1 MEFLNNLYFNIIDI
15 IVFAVILT
23 SCLVA
28 TSRGFVK
35 EFFSI
40 FSWILSLVTA
50 FNFFEKFKIKLLD
63 HISQEIIVDF
73 IAFGFPFLGTL
84 ILSSIISSWMAPKF
98 DVNGVLIFDKICGF
112 VFGAFRGFL
121 LIILFYLGFL
131 YLIGKDKKLPD
142 TLLEAYSFKSINF
155 SAEFLVK
162 FFNHKELKFNNENIK
177 NCETQDSRKK

>member
-1 MEFLNNLYFNIIDI
+1 MEYFNNLYFNIIDI
-15 IVFAVILT
+15 IVFGVILT
-23 SCLVA
+23 SCIVA

-35 EFFSI
+35 ELFSI
-40 FSWILSLVTA
+40 ISWILSLIVA

-73 IAFGFPFLGTL
+73 LAFGFPFLGTL
-84 ILSSIISSWMAPKF
+84 ILSSIISSWLSPKF
-98 DVNGVLIFDKICGF
+98 NVEGYLIFDKICGF

-142 TLLEAYSFKSINF
+142 TLLEAYSFRHINF
-155 SAEFLVK
+155 SAELLIK
-162 FFNHKELKFNNENIK
+162 FFNNGEFKTDDEKTTEKLNKSSGKI
-177 NCETQDSRKK
+177 

>member
-28 TSRGFVK
+28 TLRGFVK

-40 FSWILSLVTA
+40 FSWILSLVVG
-50 FNFFEKFKIKLLD
+50 FNFFEKFKIKLLE
-63 HISQEIIVDF
+63 HISQEIVVDF
-73 IAFGFPFLGTL
+73 IAFGFPFFTTL
-84 ILSSIISSWMAPKF
+84 IITNIISSWLSPKF
-98 DVNGVLIFDKICGF
+98 DMNGVLLFDKICGF
-112 VFGAFRGFL
+112 VFGIFRSFL

-131 YLIGKDKKLPD
+131 YLIGNNKKLPNI
-142 TLLEAYSFKSINF
+142 LLESYSFKYINF

-162 FFNHKELKFNNENIK
+162 IFNDNQLKLNEMKIK
-177 NCETQDSRKK
+177 

>member
-28 TSRGFVK
+28 TLRGFVK

-40 FSWILSLVTA
+40 FSWILSLVVG
-50 FNFFEKFKIKLLD
+50 FNFFEKFKIKLLE
-63 HISQEIIVDF
+63 HISQEIVVDF
-73 IAFGFPFLGTL
+73 IAFGFPFFTTL
-84 ILSSIISSWMAPKF
+84 IITNIISSWLSPKF
-98 DVNGVLIFDKICGF
+98 DMDGVLIFDKICGF
-112 VFGAFRGFL
+112 VFGIFRSFL

-131 YLIGKDKKLPD
+131 YLIGNNKKLPNI
-142 TLLEAYSFKSINF
+142 LLESYSFKYINF

-162 FFNHKELKFNNENIK
+162 IFNDNQLKLNEMKIK
-177 NCETQDSRKK
+177 